1 MSKMEHDAELDEY
14 ERYVLEA
21 LYTKEAQTLG
31 RELTLGEQRKIR
43 VEYIKTLRAA
53 RPPKKRGYKRT
64 AKADEIK
71 DFQWQPPVSMRKIRP
86 HE

>member
-53 RPPKKRGYKRT
+53 TPPKKRKGKRPVNV
-64 AKADEIK
+64 DEA
-71 DFQWQPPVSMRKIRP
+71 FQWQPSVSMRKIRP
-86 HE
+86 R